1 MIICEDESL
10 LNTTKIN
17 IHFFFIFFFL
27 IAIITSY
34 NYFCIKI
41 LYYDGINISE
51 CFSRNRF

>member
-17 IHFFFIFFFL
+17 IHFFFIFFL

-41 LYYDGINISE
+41 LYYDGNNISE